1 VIFTRDSSNKKIL
14 IDNNYQILVDNK
26 YENYQTMMEWEKPYM
41 DFLVDNLKPHGKV
54 LEIGFGLGFSFNRIQ
69 KYNIKSHTLIEC
81 SKQVIEK
88 ITNKN
93 VKIIEGYWQEVFD
106 RLDKYDCIF
115 FDDAPNSK
123 YNHKDRFGQFL
134 IQILKHVKQGTRLTW
149 YCDGDDL
156 DLDLSNY
163 PGTVEIKKFDIKIPK
178 NCKYTRAKDYMLV
191 PVLTFDQI
199 DPSRI

>member
-1 VIFTRDSSNKKIL
+1 VIFTRDSNNKKIL
-14 IDNNYQILVDNK
+14 IDNNYKILIDNK

-41 DFLVDNLKPHGKV
+41 DFLVDNLKPHGEV
-54 LEIGFGLGFSFNRIQ
+54 LEIGFGLGFSFNQIQ
-69 KYNIKSHTLIEC
+69 KYNIKSHTVIEC
-81 SKQVIEK
+81 NKQVIEK

-115 FDDAPNSK
+115 FDDAPNNK
-123 YNHKDRFGQFL
+123 YNKKDRFSQFL
-134 IQILKHVKQGTRLTW
+134 MQILKHVKQGTRLTW
-149 YCDGDDL
+149 YCDGDEFN
-156 DLDLSNY
+156 LDLSNY
-163 PGTVEIKKFDIKIPK
+163 PGTIEIKKFDIKIPK
-178 NCKYTRAKDYMLV
+178 NCKYTKAKDYMLA

>member
-1 VIFTRDSSNKKIL
+1 MIFTRDSNNKKIL
-14 IDNNYQILVDNK
+14 IDNNYKILIDNK

-41 DFLVDNLKPHGKV
+41 DFLVDNLKPHGEV
-54 LEIGFGLGFSFNRIQ
+54 LEIGFGLGFSFNQIQ
-69 KYNIKSHTLIEC
+69 KYNIKSHTVIEC
-81 SKQVIEK
+81 NKQVIEK

-115 FDDAPNSK
+115 FDDAPNNK
-123 YNHKDRFGQFL
+123 YNKKDRFSQFL
-134 IQILKHVKQGTRLTW
+134 MQILKHVKQGTRLTW
-149 YCDGDDL
+149 YCDGDEFN
-156 DLDLSNY
+156 LDLSNY
-163 PGTVEIKKFDIKIPK
+163 PGTIEIKKFDIKIPK
-178 NCKYTRAKDYMLV
+178 NCKYTKAKDYMLA

>member
-1 VIFTRDSSNKKIL
+1 MIFTRDSNNKKIL
-14 IDNNYQILVDNK
+14 IDNK

-54 LEIGFGLGFSFNRIQ
+54 LEIGFGLGFSFNQIQ

-81 SKQVIEK
+81 NQQVIDK

-93 VKIIEGYWQEVFD
+93 IKIIKGYWQEVFD
-106 RLDKYDCIF
+106 QLDKYDCIF
-115 FDDAPNSK
+115 FDDAPNDK
-123 YNHKDRFGQFL
+123 YNKKDRFNQFL

-149 YCDGDDL
+149 YCDEL

-178 NCKYTRAKDYMLV
+178 NCRYTKAKDFMLA
-191 PVLTFDQI
+191 PVLIFDQV